1 MEKEEKKMTKQEMK
15 KWLEN
20 QIKFNEEQVKK
31 LEELGENEKANFWRG
46 KANAEKEILRCCY

>member
-1 MEKEEKKMTKQEMK
+1 MTKQQIK

-20 QIKFNEEQVKK
+20 QVKFNEEQTQKFEK
-31 LEELGENEKANFWRG
+31 LGDKEKADYWRG